1 MTGEGI
7 MLGDIFP
14 RLAVDFAFMALSIL
28 GLLTWFAVC
37 LGGWWSLLTLRFGS
51 DSPPTPPLSGGKRH
65 FRRVRPGRVGSGD
78 RLVIV
83 CEGEKVRRRKTV
95 FGARASIG
103 TSMVF
108 HGRIIGVPLPDRG
121 R

>member
-1 MTGEGI
+1 
-7 MLGDIFP
+7 MLVDIVS

-28 GLLTWFAVC
+28 GLSTWFAVC
-37 LGGWWSLLTLRFGS
+37 LAGWWSLLTLLFGS
-51 DSPPTPPLSGGKRH
+51 DSTSGHRPPSGGKGH
-65 FRRVRPGRVGSGD
+65 FRRVRPGRVGSGG

-83 CEGEKVRRRKTV
+83 SEGEKVRRRQTV
-95 FGARASIG
+95 FDARAFLG

-121 R
+121 C